1 MSVELALNVLRAF
14 SAETMYVKMRK
25 SAVPR
30 KIVDQVRYVMVGNV
44 LRIRHA
50 VVTEIVMALRSVS
63 TVNVLT
69 QIAAFRTESVP
80 MVKIV

>member
-1 MSVELALNVLRAF
+1 MNVHRAF
-14 SAETMYVKMRK
+14 SVETMYVKMRK

-44 LRIRHA
+44 FRIRHA